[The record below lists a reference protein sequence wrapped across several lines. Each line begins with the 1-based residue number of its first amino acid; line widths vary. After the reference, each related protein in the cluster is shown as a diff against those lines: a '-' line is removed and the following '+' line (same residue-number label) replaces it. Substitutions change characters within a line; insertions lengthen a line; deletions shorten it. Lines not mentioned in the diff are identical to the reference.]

1 MKSLIPDALMLLG
14 VGAVSYGASLVYWP
28 AGFIVA
34 GLFLISGGVL
44 IAKSKGE

>member
-1 MKSLIPDALMLLG
+1 MKSLIPDALMLVG
-14 VGAVSYGASLVYWP
+14 VGAVSYGAALVYFP

-34 GLFLISGGVL
+34 GLFLIIGGVL